1 MSRSKQ
7 KGTAFERA
15 IADYL
20 KSAMADDRID
30 RAPLHGKN
38 DVGDISGVVSPF
50 GRIVLELKNHNRQEL
65 AVWVDEAE
73 TERGNADALVGVV
86 VHKRRGKG
94 WPGDQY
100 VTLTVDGLVKLLG
113 GPIGENDAV

>member
-20 KSAMADDRID
+20 KEAFADDRID
-30 RAPLHGKN
+30 RSPLHGKN

-50 GRIVLELKNHNRQEL
+50 GRVVLELKNHNRQEL

-73 TERGNADALVGVV
+73 VERGNADAAVGLVVA
-86 VHKRRGKG
+86 KRRGKG
-94 WPGDQY
+94 HPEDQY
-100 VTLTVDGLVKLLG
+100 VVMSLRNLVILLG
-113 GPIGENDAV
+113 GDPDCVK

>member
-20 KSAMADDRID
+20 KEAFADDRID
-30 RAPLHGKN
+30 RSPLHGKN

-50 GRIVLELKNHNRQEL
+50 GKVVLECKNHKSMTL
-65 AVWVDEAE
+65 GMWVEEAE
-73 TERGNADALVGVV
+73 VERGNADALVGVV

-94 WPGDQY
+94 QAGEQY

-113 GPIGENDAV
+113 GPTDA